1 MSIHDEIGVFMSV
14 YLPRLS
20 TSTKR
25 QRSVPDIPIK
35 ERYEPEVMSFTKD
48 EFIDYLAD
56 HAETLK
62 EITTYKLNKM
72 FDIEGYRVT
81 KIRGEVGLIAS
92 PSAPKNDPIQQR
104 LDVIEGL
111 LRQLITSLT
120 APVDRADD
128 DTSTTH
134 DYPRINPRSGNN
146 PLH

>member
-1 MSIHDEIGVFMSV
+1 
-14 YLPRLS
+14 
-20 TSTKR
+20 
-25 QRSVPDIPIK
+25 
-35 ERYEPEVMSFTKD
+35 MSFTKD

-81 KIRGEVGLIAS
+81 KVRGEVGLIAS
-92 PSAPKNDPIQQR
+92 ASAPKNDPIQQR

-120 APVDRADD
+120 TPVDHSGEEVSD
-128 DTSTTH
+128 TH
-134 DYPRINPRSGNN
+134 DMRSMYQ
-146 PLH
+146 